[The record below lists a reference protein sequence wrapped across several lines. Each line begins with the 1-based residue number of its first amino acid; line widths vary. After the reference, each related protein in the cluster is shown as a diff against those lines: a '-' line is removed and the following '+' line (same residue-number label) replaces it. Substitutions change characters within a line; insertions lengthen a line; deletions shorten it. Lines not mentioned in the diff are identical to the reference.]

1 MTTREA
7 QTGDLRMQRLLK
19 DDIERLGVLIGQ
31 LRERPET
38 PEDDPALRAARAV
51 LEQRCAELVR
61 VVRARA

>member
-1 MTTREA
+1 
-7 QTGDLRMQRLLK
+7 MQRLLK